1 MQNVV
6 IIGGGAAGMLA
17 ALSAANNGKTVTL
30 IEKNEKLGKK
40 IYITGKGRCN
50 VTANVSVPDFLI
62 NVVSNPKFVYSA
74 INNFTPQDMMNLL
87 ESYGL
92 KLKTERG
99 NRVFPESDKSSDV
112 NKTLEKALISS
123 GVDIRLNTKV
133 LDILVEN
140 EAVKGVLTDKGE
152 VLCDSVVVCTG
163 GVSYQTTGSDGDG
176 LKWAKA
182 LGHEII
188 PVKPSLV
195 GVELKGQ
202 DFIEAQGL
210 SLKNVLLTAK
220 FDGKTIFSD
229 FGEMLFAH
237 FGVSGPI
244 VLSCSAKINR
254 LDLNKVKLSIDLK
267 PALDFET
274 LDKRLLREFKENNV
288 KNISNVMRSLLP
300 KALIDTVLFRAGVNL
315 DKKCSEIS
323 VVERQSIIKTL
334 KNFEFDVKKL
344 RPIEEAIVTAGGI
357 SVKQINPKSMESKLI
372 KGLHFAGEVLDVD
385 AFTGG
390 FNLQLAF
397 STGYAAGKNC

>member
-6 IIGGGAAGMLA
+6 IVGGGAAGMLA
-17 ALSAANNGKTVTL
+17 ALSAVNNGKSVTL

-50 VTANVSVPDFLI
+50 VTANVSVSDFML

-74 INNFTPQDMMNLL
+74 INNFTPQDTMNLL

-92 KLKTERG
+92 RLKTERG
-99 NRVFPESDKSSDV
+99 NRVFPESDKASDV
-112 NKTLEKALISS
+112 NKTLEKALINS
-123 GVDIRLNTKV
+123 GVDIRLNTTV
-133 LDILVEN
+133 LNLLVN
-140 EAVKGVLTDKGE
+140 NGVVNGVVTDKGA
-152 VLCDSVVVCTG
+152 LACDCVIVCTG
-163 GVSYQTTGSDGDG
+163 GVSYRSTGSDGDG
-176 LKWAKA
+176 HKWANA

-195 GVELKGQ
+195 GIELKGQ

-210 SLKNVLLTAK
+210 SLKNVKLTAK
-220 FDGKTIFSD
+220 MENKTIFSD
-229 FGEMLFAH
+229 FGEMLFTH

-244 VLSCSAKINR
+244 VLSCSSKINR

-267 PALDFET
+267 PALDFDT

-288 KNISNVMRSLLP
+288 KFISNVMRSLLP
-300 KALIDTVLFRAGVNL
+300 KALIESVLYKAGVSAE
-315 DKKCSEIS
+315 KKCSEINLS
-323 VVERQSIIKTL
+323 ERQAIIKTL
-334 KNFEFDVKKL
+334 KSFEFEIKKL
-344 RPIEEAIVTAGGI
+344 RPIDEAIVTAGGVN
-357 SVKQINPKSMESKLI
+357 VKQINPKNMESKLI
-372 KGLHFAGEVLDVD
+372 KGLHFAGEVLDID

-397 STGYAAGKNC
+397 ATGYTAGKNC